1 MKKTLNIWTF
11 LGITLIAAIGSASI
25 TGVLLISFEKIKPLI
40 LWIGAAIWLTGVS
53 CTSMYI
59 KKKLSKKKQAF
70 IIIGIHYA
78 IFILSS
84 LCYPAGF
91 FWWISMLGMMI
102 ILFIANSIHTDS
114 LPVLLFYNI
123 NTLFSMSMATTF
135 NGLMY
140 ARYISSDWGTLY
152 LTLIAGL
159 FSAVTGFILSTITLL
174 DKLSNPA
181 PTDSETTH

>member
-11 LGITLIAAIGSASI
+11 LGITLIAAIGSAAI

-40 LWIGAAIWLTGVS
+40 LWIGAAVWLTGLS

-59 KKKLSKKKQAF
+59 NKKLSNKKQAF

-78 IFILSS
+78 LFLLSL

-91 FWWISMLGMMI
+91 FWWISMLGMMT
-102 ILFIANSIHTDS
+102 ILFIANAIHTDS
-114 LPVLLFYNI
+114 LPILLFYNI
-123 NTLFSMSMATTF
+123 NTLFSMSMAATF

-152 LTLIAGL
+152 LTFIAGL
-159 FSAVTGFILSTITLL
+159 SFAVTGFILSAITLL
-174 DKLSNPA
+174 EKRSNSA